1 MYYLIKGQIESAKDE
16 VLGLYEVTK
25 KTFKIAFAGVLVST
39 VPTLIFFAKGILDS
53 TLTMNEVRIA
63 ATVSALATIVPLF
76 LSIKLE
82 KKIDGYGTTLLGL
95 DAKAQSIDSSYK
107 LENQDKDLPEFSEDF
122 KLLLIDFSEEIALR
136 LKNIR
141 NF

>member
-1 MYYLIKGQIESAKDE
+1 
-16 VLGLYEVTK
+16 
-25 KTFKIAFAGVLVST
+25 
-39 VPTLIFFAKGILDS
+39 
-53 TLTMNEVRIA
+53 MNEVRIA